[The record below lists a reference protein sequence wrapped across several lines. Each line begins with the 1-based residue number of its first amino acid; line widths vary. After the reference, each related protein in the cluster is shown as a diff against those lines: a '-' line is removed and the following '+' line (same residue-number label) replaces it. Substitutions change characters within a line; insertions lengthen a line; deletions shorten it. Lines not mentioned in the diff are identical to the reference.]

1 MSFLLLLTSLVAQA
15 DELSVSPA
23 WLDVAATPGT
33 TVTQMLTIGMSGRGA
48 RQVRVYTG
56 DWTWVDG
63 KSAFSETGTSE
74 RSAELMVDAETV
86 WVDAS
91 EPSRVP
97 VQIHVPQTGEGASY
111 GVVFIEEVIPDLI
124 NDGSLV
130 TTSRIAVP
138 VLVANGQPTVDINR
152 VDSFVSDE
160 DSTLRVDLSLANTG
174 ASHAQ
179 AVFSGAVRSQDGSVA
194 TFTDTDR
201 RFLMPGQE
209 RVMHVEGPGDLAPG
223 RYELL
228 GALIINGDTSIPVH
242 EFFVAHD
249 PLDAVSLALP

>member
-1 MSFLLLLTSLVAQA
+1 MSFLLLLTSLAAQA

-23 WLDVAATPGT
+23 WLDVDATSGT

-63 KSAFSETGTSE
+63 RSAFPAAGTSE
-74 RSAELMVDAETV
+74 RSADLMVDAATI

-91 EPSRVP
+91 EPTRIP
-97 VQIHVPQTGEGASY
+97 VQIQVPQMGEGASY
-111 GVVFIEEVIPDLI
+111 GVIFVEEVIPDLI

-138 VLVANGQPTVDINR
+138 VLVANGQPMVDIDR
-152 VDSFVSDE
+152 VDSFVSDN
-160 DSTLRVDLSLANTG
+160 DSTLRVDMNLANTG

-179 AVFSGAVRSQDGSVA
+179 ATFRGAVRSQDGSVA
-194 TFTDTDR
+194 TFSGTDR
-201 RFLMPGQE
+201 RYLMPGQE
-209 RVMHVEGPGDLAPG
+209 RVMHVEGPSGLAPG
-223 RYELL
+223 RYELM
-228 GALIINGDTSIPVH
+228 GALIINGQTSIPVH